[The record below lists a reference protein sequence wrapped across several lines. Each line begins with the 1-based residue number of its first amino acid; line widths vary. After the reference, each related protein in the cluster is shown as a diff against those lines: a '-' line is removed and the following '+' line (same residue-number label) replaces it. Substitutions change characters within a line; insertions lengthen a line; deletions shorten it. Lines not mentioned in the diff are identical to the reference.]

1 MTTTSSPPVPIP
13 RLTFNSPAPGQVVLH
28 GVVDERAGLERVL
41 TYAEG
46 GKLNI
51 DLADV
56 SYINSLGV
64 RDWINLMNQATSQ
77 GIAIELHRVC
87 EPIVQQLNMIL
98 ATRGKAHIASFY
110 APYACDHC
118 GREESLLIDTA
129 ASAASLA
136 AGQPPDAKC
145 PECGSTM
152 AFNDFPERYFAFL
165 TYADPCPS

>member
-1 MTTTSSPPVPIP
+1 MTTSSTPLVPTP
-13 RLTFNSPAPGQVVLH
+13 RLTFSSPTPGQVVLH
-28 GVVDERAGLERVL
+28 GVVDERAGLEQIL
-41 TYAEG
+41 TYAADG
-46 GKLNI
+46 RLHI

-64 RDWINLMNQATSQ
+64 RDWINLMNQATTR
-77 GIAIELHRVC
+77 GIAIDLQRVC

-118 GREESLLIDTA
+118 GREESLLIDAT
-129 ASAASLA
+129 ASAVQLA

-165 TYADPCPS
+165 T